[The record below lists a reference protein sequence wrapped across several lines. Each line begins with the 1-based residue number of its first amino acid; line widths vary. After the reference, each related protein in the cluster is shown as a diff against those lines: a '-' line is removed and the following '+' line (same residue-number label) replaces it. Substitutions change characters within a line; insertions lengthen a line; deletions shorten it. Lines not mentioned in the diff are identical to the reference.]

1 MPFSSTIFPTSV
13 LFCDVEIALEFGVK
27 WLRGDC
33 DWGVFFMCFGKNH
46 KCCLLLIVHFKG
58 HRQLTAADDQVLI
71 PTWVRAQTFL
81 TPFWPEY
88 WKMMHD
94 GVVARL
100 QAFFSR
106 KQMSTF
112 NICCE
117 LSSWKYCRFHMEAA
131 WVGRIFTPKRAIAAK
146 CYCLGLVNCALWSS
160 CESGDF

>member
-1 MPFSSTIFPTSV
+1 
-13 LFCDVEIALEFGVK
+13 
-27 WLRGDC
+27 
-33 DWGVFFMCFGKNH
+33 
-46 KCCLLLIVHFKG
+46 
-58 HRQLTAADDQVLI
+58 
-71 PTWVRAQTFL
+71 
-81 TPFWPEY
+81 
-88 WKMMHD
+88 MMHD

-146 CYCLGLVNCALWSS
+146 CYCLGLVNCALRAKVVIFNTNLLV
-160 CESGDF
+160 D